1 MDTKRLVEQIKLNCN
16 ISDAGFWGYYSICG
30 MLMRLREL
38 YRNEHSLMPW
48 EPVLNEDISE
58 WIASREYMW
67 GELEDEDLRPLEFEG
82 DIYDPFD
89 VEKLNAVLGRHGL
102 VYGGGY
108 GRFNKPTFF
117 LSRLERKREISNCE
131 VYYVGRELCRDLST
145 SVAMLQGRS
154 VFIRLEPLRSLLW
167 DKFREL
173 QGRKLGGA
181 LKEAFSLYGIEAKE
195 EPSEEI
201 HEKIETLS
209 SGISEMLLLHELGEA
224 FESEQSDDWLDI
236 LSHNSD
242 RWTEFYLRG
251 IKDLLADTSEK
262 GPIKFMVE
270 RRERSLLGFY
280 IVLLDGIRKEL
291 FPEIMN
297 AFQHFVESN
306 DWSVI
311 EEARKTGYK
320 RADKLMKN
328 LLRVWKESGEIGD
341 VKVFM
346 KDHLKSS
353 DK

>member
-1 MDTKRLVEQIKLNCN
+1 MDIKKLIEQVKLNCN

-58 WIASREYMW
+58 WISARECMW
-67 GELEDEDLRPLEFEG
+67 GELEDEDLHPLEFEG
-82 DIYDPFD
+82 EIYDPFE
-89 VEKLNAVLGRHGL
+89 VEGLNAGLGRHGL
-102 VYGGGY
+102 VYGAGY

-117 LSRLERKREISNCE
+117 LSRLESIREVSNCR
-131 VYYVGRELCRDLST
+131 VYYTGRELCRDLST

-173 QGRKLGGA
+173 QGRRFGGA

-195 EPSEEI
+195 EPSEEF

-224 FESEQSDDWLDI
+224 FESERPDEWLGI

-320 RADKLMKN
+320 RADKLMKD
-328 LLRVWKESGEIGD
+328 LLRVWRERGEIGD

-346 KDHLKSS
+346 KDHFGTS